1 MEKAYIANLKFGITQ
16 KQIWFMAEDNEE
28 MNEKWKTACRQ
39 LNEVGDKCTEPTEFF
54 SSAIEHF
61 NSFGFI
67 QIAK

>member
-1 MEKAYIANLKFGITQ
+1 
-16 KQIWFMAEDNEE
+16 MAEDNEE

-61 NSFGFI
+61 KSFGFI
-67 QIAK
+67 HMAK